1 MCESRA
7 ESMTCGLED
16 IIGQPWVMV
25 TMETEQRLLQAIPEE
40 DFHRRLRP
48 YSRGAGSHRSTC
60 P

>member
-1 MCESRA
+1 MRESRA

-16 IIGQPWVMV
+16 ITGQPWFTVAV
-25 TMETEQRLLQAIPEE
+25 ETEQRLLQAIPEE
-40 DFHRRLRP
+40 DFHRRLRL